1 MKDEEIKSAFA
12 ARLIEPVFAS
22 GAALQADI
30 ANKKRVLGELVERF
44 GLKQK

>member
-1 MKDEEIKSAFA
+1 MKDDEIKRAFA
-12 ARLIEPVFAS
+12 ARLIEPVFTS

-30 ANKKRVLGELVERF
+30 AKKKLVLGELVERF